1 MSSGSTQSGIEEL
14 LKQVA
19 AEEPKVESVVETKP
33 EEKAEVESVTADG
46 EDIASILSS
55 VEKEA
60 PAVAAIASEGET
72 DIEALLK
79 QVAAEEPKVEAVV
92 EAKPEEKAAVESVTA
107 VGEDIASI
115 LSSVEKEVPAVAATA
130 SEGETDIEALLK
142 QVAAE
147 EPKVEA
153 VVETKPEEKAVV
165 EKATSGEV
173 ASTNTSKEEEAG
185 KTVYPIAGSEQS
197 SLVKNEEQSSIVQ
210 SISTKEF
217 DISTDP
223 DVIEMRARM
232 KEKVQEILKT
242 YVNFKTFSLSFIL
255 QMPKVFGRRRKVK
268 QGLRTFSD
276 WIETEIN
283 RIQAIEDPIKKAVL
297 VKSSIVFDQ
306 ELLHVRKKGVSWIRQ
321 GWRKSFLVGAW
332 AISLIVGLSFGI
344 PSVIRIYFPTPL
356 RPAVSKEIALPEVIL
371 PEAPKKE
378 LGARSYLLLSCE
390 ESEMG
395 KLGKIRVY
403 DREGKAVAVFPANV
417 NTMKKKVL
425 TEVPSGELGVIIE
438 TEEFPILGTV
448 ELSPNQRRFIDLSK
462 WTDVG
467 ARALARIESTPEGI
481 PIACNGAWVGKGYAT
496 VYLIA
501 GVHKIWAAL
510 PNFPAQEQQIMVIDD
525 RDLELMVTVN
535 MGRLIFNVSD
545 QIKKMHPQLK
555 IQVNGSPI
563 LNWGSYSL
571 LFGYYT
577 IKITDSG
584 RTVLQ
589 QDLNLAAADEV
600 VFKIQAL
607 EGNQLSA
614 SVISKRNLLKG
625 D

>member
-1 MSSGSTQSGIEEL
+1 MSSGSTQSGIEDL

-19 AEEPKVESVVETKP
+19 AEESKPEVVVET
-33 EEKAEVESVTADG
+33 
-46 EDIASILSS
+46 
-55 VEKEA
+55 
-60 PAVAAIASEGET
+60 
-72 DIEALLK
+72 
-79 QVAAEEPKVEAVV
+79 
-92 EAKPEEKAAVESVTA
+92 KPEEKAAVESVSV

-115 LSSVEKEVPAVAATA
+115 LSSVEKEIPAVVAPA
-130 SEGETDIEALLK
+130 SEGVTDIEALLK

-147 EPKVEA
+147 ESKAEVM
-153 VVETKPEEKAVV
+153 VETKTEEIAP
-165 EKATSGEV
+165 
-173 ASTNTSKEEEAG
+173 STISKGEEAG
-185 KTVYPIAGSEQS
+185 KTVYPIDGSEQS
-197 SLVKNEEQSSIVQ
+197 SLVKSEEKSSITQ

-242 YVNFKTFSLSFIL
+242 FVNFKTFSLSFIL
-255 QMPKVFGRRRKVK
+255 QIPKVLVRRRKVK

-276 WIETEIN
+276 WIETETS
-283 RIQAIEDPIKKAVL
+283 RIEAIEDPIKKAVL
-297 VKSSIVFDQ
+297 VKSSIVFEQ
-306 ELLHVRKKGVSWIRQ
+306 ELLHVRRKGISWIRQ

-332 AISLIVGLSFGI
+332 VISLIVGLSFGI

-356 RPAVSKEIALPEVIL
+356 RPAVSKEIALPEATL
-371 PEAPKKE
+371 LEAPKKD

-390 ESEMG
+390 ASEMG

-403 DREGKAVAVFPANV
+403 DREGKEVAVFPANV

-438 TEEFPILGTV
+438 TEEFPILGTL
-448 ELSPNQRRFIDLSK
+448 ELAPNQRRFIDLSK
-462 WTDVG
+462 WTDTE
-467 ARALARIESTPEGI
+467 ARALAHIESTPEGI
-481 PIACNGAWVGKGYAT
+481 PISCNGAWVGKGYAT
-496 VYLIA
+496 IYLIA
-501 GVHKIWAAL
+501 GVHKIWASL

-535 MGRLIFNVSD
+535 MGRLIFKVSD
-545 QIKKMHPQLK
+545 QVKKMHPQLK

-563 LNWGSYSL
+563 LNWDSYSL

-600 VFKIQAL
+600 VFKIQSL

>member
-1 MSSGSTQSGIEEL
+1 MSSGSTQSGIEDL

-19 AEEPKVESVVETKP
+19 AEEPKAETVVETKL
-33 EEKAEVESVTADG
+33 EAKASVESVTSA
-46 EDIASILSS
+46 EVDIASILSS
-55 VEKEA
+55 VEKEI
-60 PAVAAIASEGET
+60 PAVVATTSEGET

-79 QVAAEEPKVEAVV
+79 QVAAEESKAATVV
-92 EAKPEEKAAVESVTA
+92 ETKPEAKASVESVPSA
-107 VGEDIASI
+107 EVDIASI
-115 LSSVEKEVPAVAATA
+115 LSSVEKEVPAVAANA
-130 SEGETDIEALLK
+130 SAEATDIEALLK
-142 QVAAE
+142 QVTAE
-147 EPKVEA
+147 EPKAEA
-153 VVETKPEEKAVV
+153 VVEPKPEEKAVV
-165 EKATSGEV
+165 ETATSGAH
-173 ASTNTSKEEEAG
+173 ASSTPSKEEETG
-185 KTVYPIAGSEQS
+185 KTVHSTSGSEPS
-197 SLVKNEEQSSIVQ
+197 SLVKNEEKSSVVH
-210 SISTKEF
+210 SICTKEF

-242 YVNFKTFSLSFIL
+242 FVNFKTFSLSFIL
-255 QMPKVFGRRRKVK
+255 QIPKVLLRRRKVK
-268 QGLRTFSD
+268 QGLRAFSD
-276 WIETEIN
+276 WIETETI

-297 VKSSIVFDQ
+297 IKSSIVFDQ
-306 ELLHVRKKGVSWIRQ
+306 ELLHVRKKGISWIRQ

-332 AISLIVGLSFGI
+332 IISLIVGLSFGI
-344 PSVIRIYFPTPL
+344 PSVIRIYFPSPL
-356 RPAVSKEIALPEVIL
+356 RPAVSKEIALPEVTL
-371 PEAPKKE
+371 PEVAKKE
-378 LGARSYLLLSCE
+378 LGRRSYLLLSCE

-403 DREGKAVAVFPANV
+403 DREGKEVAVFPANV

-462 WTDVG
+462 WTDVE

-525 RDLELMVTVN
+525 RDLELKVTVN
-535 MGRLIFNVSD
+535 MGRLIFKVSD

-555 IQVNGSPI
+555 IQVNGSLI
-563 LNWGSYSL
+563 SNWDSYSL

-584 RTVLQ
+584 RTILQ

-600 VFKIQAL
+600 IFKIQDL
-607 EGNQLSA
+607 EGSQLSA

-625 D
+625 E